1 MSWLTPIAQA
11 WLVAVMTGIGLPLGA
26 LAILMIHKLTG
37 GLWGEEARPA
47 LERIAATLPLLL
59 LCGLPLLAAIPLL
72 LPFVAQPAAELP
84 VRAASKLGYL
94 QPPWIIVRTL
104 VVAGAWLVVWRTHD
118 RSRRAAVLG
127 LIAYMLGL
135 LVFTTDWMQ
144 ALDPSYYST
153 IYPVIVAG
161 AQILGAFALTI
172 LLIPV
177 DVKGDFGKL
186 LLAALLSWAYFAAM
200 QWLISWMGD
209 LPDEAEWYLRRLNGA
224 WPVLLILMVVLFAVV
239 PFFALLPASV
249 RTTLPKL
256 RLVAGLVLAGYVAES
271 LWRMG
276 PAHG

>member
-224 WPVLLILMVVLFAVV
+224 WPVLLILTVVLFAVV

>member
-1 MSWLTPIAQA
+1 MSWLAPIAQA

-37 GLWGEEARPA
+37 GVWGNEAKPA
-47 LERIAATLPLLL
+47 LERIASALPLLL
-59 LCGLPLLAAIPLL
+59 LCGLPLLASITLI
-72 LPFVAQPAAELP
+72 LPFVTQPAADLP
-84 VRAASKLGYL
+84 PRVAAKLDYL
-94 QPPWIIVRTL
+94 QPLWIIVRTL
-104 VVAGAWLVVWRTHD
+104 VIAGIWLVVWRTHD
-118 RSRRAAVLG
+118 RSRRAAVHG

-144 ALDPSYYST
+144 ALDPGYYST
-153 IYPVIVAG
+153 IYPVVVAG
-161 AQILGAFALTI
+161 AQILGAFALVI
-172 LLIPV
+172 LLIPI

-200 QWLISWMGD
+200 QWLINWMGD

-224 WPVLLILMVVLFAVV
+224 WPVLLILMIALFAVV
-239 PFFALLPASV
+239 PFFALLPASI
-249 RTTLPKL
+249 RTKLPKL
-256 RLVAGLVLAGYVAES
+256 RIVAGIVLAGYVAES

>member
-47 LERIAATLPLLL
+47 LERIAGTLPLLL

-84 VRAASKLGYL
+84 ARVASKLGYL
-94 QPPWIIVRTL
+94 QPAWIIVRTL

-118 RSRRAAVLG
+118 RSRRSAVLG

-224 WPVLLILMVVLFAVV
+224 WPVLLILMIVLFAVV

>member
-1 MSWLTPIAQA
+1 MSWLAPIAQA

-37 GLWGEEARPA
+37 GIWGDEAKPA
-47 LERIAATLPLLL
+47 LERIAGTLPLLL
-59 LCGLPLLAAIPLL
+59 LCGLPLLASITLI
-72 LPFVAQPAAELP
+72 LPFVKLPAGDLP
-84 VRAASKLGYL
+84 VRVAAKLDYL
-94 QPPWIIVRTL
+94 QPLWIIVRTL
-104 VVAGAWLVVWRTHD
+104 VVSGIWLVVWRTHD

-144 ALDPSYYST
+144 ALDPGYYST
-153 IYPVIVAG
+153 IYPVVVAG
-161 AQILGAFALTI
+161 AQIFGAFALAI
-172 LLIPV
+172 LLIPI

-200 QWLISWMGD
+200 QWLINWMGD

-224 WPVLLILMVVLFAVV
+224 WPVLLILMIALFAVV

-249 RTTLPKL
+249 RTTMPKL
-256 RLVAGLVLAGYVAES
+256 RIVAGIVLAGYVAES

>member
-1 MSWLTPIAQA
+1 MSWLMPIAQA

-37 GLWGEEARPA
+37 GLWGEEARSA
-47 LERIAATLPLLL
+47 LERIAGTLPLLL

-84 VRAASKLGYL
+84 ARVAAKLGYL
-94 QPPWIIVRTL
+94 QPAWIIVRTL
-104 VVAGAWLVVWRTHD
+104 VVAGAWLLVWRTHD